1 MFTRVL
7 RVCLPMHWALNHLE
21 LELKTIVSLHV
32 GVGSLRSLD
41 EQSVLTAEPS
51 LLFFSSSS
59 KRSPIWFPKECL
71 FFSLLYFKEQK
82 YPPKTCINI
91 SILK

>member
-1 MFTRVL
+1 MCTSVL
-7 RVCLPMHWALNHLE
+7 HVCLSMHWALNHLE

-32 GVGSLRSLD
+32 GVGNLRSLD
-41 EQSVLTAEPS
+41 EQPVLTAEPS
-51 LLFFSSSS
+51 LLFLASSS
-59 KRSPIWFPKECL
+59 KRSPTWFPKECL

-82 YPPKTCINI
+82 YPLKTCINI